1 MTNLE
6 AFLRAL
12 TASSVEF
19 VIVEGVAAG
28 IHGSVRAAT
37 DADLLYSRASANLE
51 RLASALASAHPY
63 LRGAPTGLPFRW
75 DAETL
80 RRGLN
85 FTLVTDLGDVDL
97 LGEIVGGGTYEDL
110 KDQTIRVRIFGV
122 ECLCL
127 DLATLIHVKRA
138 AGRPKDLEAIAELE
152 KLLELKKRQS

>member
-6 AFLRAL
+6 ALLRAL
-12 TASSVEF
+12 AGSNVEF
-19 VIVEGVAAG
+19 LIVGGVAAG
-28 IHGSVRAAT
+28 IHGSVRATT
-37 DADLLYSRASANLE
+37 DVDLLYSRVPVNLDH
-51 RLASALASAHPY
+51 LASALAGAHPY
-63 LRGAPTGLPFRW
+63 LRGAPAGLPFRW
-75 DAETL
+75 DAKTL

-85 FTLVTDLGDVDL
+85 FTLVTDFGDVDL

-152 KLLELKKRQS
+152 KLLELKERQS